1 MRKQYDVAVIGGG
14 PAGYVAA
21 IKAAQLGGRVAV
33 FEKSVLGGTCLNR
46 GCIPT
51 KCYLK
56 TAEIMEEISQC
67 AQRGI
72 VAGPKA
78 AVDMPKAVAHKNG
91 VVKKLTD
98 GVAGLL
104 RSHKI
109 DVYHGFA
116 ALASETTLTC
126 GGETYGF
133 QSALL
138 CGGSKPT
145 VIPIPGA
152 DGKNVLDSDALLD
165 LETLPKRLAI
175 IGGGV
180 IGCEM
185 AAAFHG
191 FGARV
196 TIIEAMDR
204 IVPPM
209 DPEISA
215 QMKKTFQKKG
225 VRVLTSKKV
234 SRLEERV
241 EASAV
246 VCDDGTQVEADK
258 ILICVG
264 RSADLACLGALK
276 DRIKQHRGKVVV
288 DDFMRTN
295 IPNIYAPGD
304 INGRHMLAHAAF
316 KMGEAAAS
324 SAMGK
329 PVFCDLRYV
338 PSCIYTSPEAAGV
351 GLSEDAAKERY
362 GKENILTGRY
372 FFQSNGRALACGKGE
387 GFVKVVVE
395 KKYKE
400 LLGVH
405 IYGGDATEMI
415 AEAAALLHAEVPADE
430 IADMIHAHPTYSEA
444 FMEACAAALG
454 RCIHLPASH

>member
-56 TAEIMEEISQC
+56 TAEIMEEIACC

-72 VAGPKA
+72 VADPKTS
-78 AVDMPKAVAHKNG
+78 VDMPKVVAYKNG

-109 DVYHGFA
+109 DVYHGKA
-116 ALASETTLTC
+116 VLASETTLTC

-138 CGGSKPT
+138 CGGSKPSI
-145 VIPIPGA
+145 IPIPGI
-152 DGKNVLDSDALLD
+152 DSKNVLNSDALLE

-191 FGARV
+191 FGSQV

-204 IVPPM
+204 LVPPM
-209 DPEISA
+209 DAEISV
-215 QMKKTFQKKG
+215 QLKKSLEKSG
-225 VRVLTSKKV
+225 VRVLTSQKV
-234 SRLEERV
+234 SSIQEKETGSIVL
-241 EASAV
+241 
-246 VCDDGTQVEADK
+246 CQDGIQVEADK
-258 ILICVG
+258 ILVCVG
-264 RSADLACLGALK
+264 RAADLECLGALK
-276 DRIKQHRGKVVV
+276 DRIKLDRGKVAV
-288 DDFMRTN
+288 DECMRTN

-304 INGRHMLAHAAF
+304 INGKHMLAHAAF

-324 SAMGK
+324 AAMGK
-329 PVFCDLRYV
+329 PEACDLRYV
-338 PSCIYTSPEAAGV
+338 PSCIYTNPEAAGA
-351 GLSEDAAKERY
+351 GLSEDAAKKQY
-362 GKENILTGRY
+362 GNENILIGKY
-372 FFQSNGRALACGKGE
+372 FFQSNGRALACGKGV

-395 KKYKE
+395 KRYKE

-405 IYGGDATEMI
+405 ILGGDATEMI
-415 AEAAALLHAEVPADE
+415 SEATALMHAEIPVDE

-454 RCIHLPASH
+454 RCIHLPAGR